1 MPLDLSLIARVKAA
15 AYALTAVALWLVLAL
30 HLLPTLLAGLLVYSL
45 VTTLAPALQRRVPG
59 VHAHWLVVALLA
71 ILVVGSL
78 TLAIGATVQFLS
90 SENGNPAAFFER
102 LTPLIERAHA
112 QLPMF
117 IVDRLPDDS
126 KEMRTAVMDWL
137 AEHTAELQVAGKQ
150 AVRVVVQ
157 LIIGILLGAMLAL
170 HSARQRLPGG
180 LLSAALKGR
189 AVHLVSAFRD
199 VVFAQVKISALN
211 TVITGGF
218 LLVGLPLFG
227 VSLPLAKTLIVL
239 TFVVGLLPAIGN
251 LISNSLIFVV
261 ALSHSLL
268 VALAALAFLVVIHK
282 LEYFLSA
289 RLLGMRIQA
298 FAWELLIAMLV
309 MESLFGTAGLIAAP
323 IYYAYVKR
331 ELREE
336 GLI

>member
-1 MPLDLSLIARVKAA
+1 MALDLTLTARLKAA
-15 AYALTAVALWLVLAL
+15 AYALTVAALWSALAL

-45 VTTLAPALQRRVPG
+45 VTALAPALQRRVPG
-59 VHAHWLVVALLA
+59 VHAHGLVVALLA

-78 TLAIGATVQFLS
+78 TLAIGATVKFLG
-90 SENGNPAAFFER
+90 SENGNPAVFFER

-126 KEMRTAVMDWL
+126 KEMRAAVMDWL
-137 AEHTAELQVAGKQ
+137 GEHTTELQVAGKQ

-170 HSARQRLPGG
+170 HSARERPQGG
-180 LLSAALKGR
+180 PLSMALKAR

-211 TVITGGF
+211 TVFTAGF

-251 LISNSLIFVV
+251 LISNSFIFVV
-261 ALSHSLL
+261 ALSHSLF

-289 RLLGMRIQA
+289 RLLGTRIQA

-309 MESLFGTAGLIAAP
+309 METLFGTAGLIAAP

-336 GLI
+336 RLI

>member
-1 MPLDLSLIARVKAA
+1 MPPHLTSIAGVKAA
-15 AYALTAVALWLVLAL
+15 AFAFAAAALCLVLAL

-45 VTTLAPALQRRVPG
+45 VMALAPTLQRRVPG

-71 ILVVGSL
+71 IVVVGIF
-78 TLAIGATVQFLS
+78 TLAIGATVAFLNS
-90 SENGNPAAFFER
+90 KNGNPTVFFER
-102 LTPLIERAHA
+102 LAPLIERAHA
-112 QLPMF
+112 QLPSF
-117 IVDRLPDDS
+117 IVDRLPEDS

-137 AEHTAELQVAGKQ
+137 GEHTAELQVAGKQ

-157 LIIGILLGAMLAL
+157 LVIGIVLGAMLAL
-170 HSARQRLPGG
+170 RSAQQHSQGG
-180 LLSAALKGR
+180 PLSVALKAR
-189 AVHLVSAFRD
+189 AVLLVTAFHD

-211 TVITGGF
+211 TLFTGGF

-227 VSLPLAKTLIVL
+227 VSLPLAKTLIIL
-239 TFVVGLLPAIGN
+239 TFVVGLLPVIGN
-251 LISNSLIFVV
+251 LISNTLIFVV

-268 VALAALAFLVVIHK
+268 VALAAFAFLVVIHK

-309 MESLFGTAGLIAAP
+309 MEALFGTGGLIAAP